1 MQALPREFEEALRF
15 LPVLRTAQGHT
26 RQFVGRNTRPIDLR
40 KWKLLTAQ
48 ASRTSPDLATAANGM
63 NLPSEFQHDNDEG
76 RSAKLGNDVV
86 VMSGSLKAYHRGAQ
100 ATLGP
105 HRHPPR
111 PPDIA
116 HRVANRIYATPAAT
130 AEP

>member
-1 MQALPREFEEALRF
+1 
-15 LPVLRTAQGHT
+15 
-26 RQFVGRNTRPIDLR
+26 
-40 KWKLLTAQ
+40 
-48 ASRTSPDLATAANGM
+48 M

-100 ATLGP
+100 ANLGTYW
-105 HRHPPR
+105 HPLR

-116 HRVANRIYATPAAT
+116 HRVANRIYATPSAPP
-130 AEP
+130 EP